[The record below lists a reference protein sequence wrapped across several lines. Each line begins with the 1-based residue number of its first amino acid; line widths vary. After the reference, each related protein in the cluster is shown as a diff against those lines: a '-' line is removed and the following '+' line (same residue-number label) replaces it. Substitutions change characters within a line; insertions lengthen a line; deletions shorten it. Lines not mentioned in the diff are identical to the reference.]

1 MILRFLLCTILL
13 FAALLPAPAR
23 AQTGGMTVIRDT
35 EIESVLRQWCT
46 PIWNAADLNPDAVKL
61 ILVQSTDFNAFV
73 AGGSNI
79 FIFTGMIQTTKNP
92 GELLGVIAHETG
104 HIAGGHL
111 IRGREAAEHASY
123 QAMLATILGMGIG
136 MAGGG
141 DAGSAIV
148 AGGQGMAMASY
159 LSHSRTEESSADQA
173 GLRFM
178 EGAGYSP
185 KGMVTLLEKL
195 KQQEYLPASQQ
206 NAYVRTHPL
215 TEDRIAAMEAG
226 AAKSASTNK
235 PYPAAWDEQFKM
247 IQAKL
252 TGFIEP
258 ERVAWIY
265 SEKDTSTPALY
276 ARAIAA
282 YRRSEKDKALSLIN
296 QLIQRDGSN
305 PYFHEM
311 KGQMLRDFG
320 QLPEAANSYRKAISL
335 KPDAA
340 LVRIDLAQVL
350 VEMAGGGNE
359 ALYTEAEKQL
369 DLARPKEPRSSD
381 IYRLYATIYGRRGQ
395 EAAAQYYLAEEASL
409 KGDTKEAQH
418 LLEGAMRGLKPGS
431 KTYRQA
437 QDLKV
442 YLDTKPK
449 GKNDDKNDTGSDD
462 NG

>member
-1 MILRFLLCTILL
+1 MFRRFLLCTMLL
-13 FAALLPAPAR
+13 LAFASPAR
-23 AQTGGMTVIRDT
+23 AQTGGLSIIRDT
-35 EIESVLRQWCT
+35 EIENVLRQWCT
-46 PIWNAADLNPDAVKL
+46 PIWNAAGLNPDAIKL

-79 FIFTGMIQTTKNP
+79 FLFTGMIQATKNP
-92 GELLGVIAHETG
+92 GELLGVIAHESG

-123 QAMLATILGMGIG
+123 QSMLAAVLGMGVG

-141 DAGSAIV
+141 DAAAAIIR
-148 AGGQGMAMASY
+148 GGQGVAMSNY
-159 LSHSRTEESSADQA
+159 LAHSRVEESSADQA

-195 KQQEYLPASQQ
+195 KQQEYLPAGQQ
-206 NAYVRTHPL
+206 NSYVRTHPL
-215 TEDRIAAMEAG
+215 TGDRIAAMEAG
-226 AAKSASTNK
+226 AAKSANTNK
-235 PYPAAWDEQFKM
+235 PYPAAWDEQFKR

-282 YRRSEKDKALSLIN
+282 YRRSEKDKAISLVD
-296 QLIQRDGSN
+296 QLIGREESN
-305 PYFHEM
+305 PYFHEL
-311 KGQMLRDFG
+311 KGQMLRDFA
-320 QLPEAANSYRKAISL
+320 QLPQAAAEYRKAVSL

-350 VEMAGGGNE
+350 VEIAGNGNE
-359 ALYTEAEKQL
+359 ALYAEAEKNL
-369 DLARPKEPRSSD
+369 DQARPKEPRSTD
-381 IYRLYATIYGRRGQ
+381 IQRLYATIYGRRGQ
-395 EAAAQYYLAEEASL
+395 EAEARYYLAEEASL
-409 KGDTKEAQH
+409 KGDIHEAQK
-418 LLEGAMRGLKPGS
+418 LLDGAMPSLKPGS
-431 KTYRQA
+431 KIYRQA

-442 YLDTKPK
+442 YLDSKPK
-449 GKNDDKNDTGSDD
+449 GKNDDKDKE
-462 NG
+462 